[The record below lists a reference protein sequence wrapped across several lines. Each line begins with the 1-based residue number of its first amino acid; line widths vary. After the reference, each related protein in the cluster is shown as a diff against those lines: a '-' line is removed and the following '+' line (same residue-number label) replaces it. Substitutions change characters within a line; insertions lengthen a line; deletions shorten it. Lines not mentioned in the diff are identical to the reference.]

1 VETTDVVS
9 VKDVV
14 VTIVLD
20 VVVVLVGGV
29 DVSDVD
35 SVSVRV
41 VLVGS
46 IVEVAVVVPLDVGGS
61 VDGFGCRAESGI
73 GLAGAACSPRGSCER
88 VAVLAGSRVTRRTN
102 RHRITETL
110 TAAHSRFIALS

>member
-1 VETTDVVS
+1 

-14 VTIVLD
+14 VTIVVD

-29 DVSDVD
+29 DGSDVE

-46 IVEVAVVVPLDVGGS
+46 IVELAVVVPLDVGGS
-61 VDGFGCRAESGI
+61 VDWFDCRAESGI
-73 GLAGAACSPRGSCER
+73 GLTGAACSPRGTCER

-102 RHRITETL
+102 KHRLTVTM

>member
-1 VETTDVVS
+1 M
-9 VKDVV
+9 KDVV

-46 IVEVAVVVPLDVGGS
+46 VVELAVVVPLDVGGS
-61 VDGFGCRAESGI
+61 VDWFDCRAESGRADWRGLFI
-73 GLAGAACSPRGSCER
+73 RGTCDASRAGGLACDEEDGST
-88 VAVLAGSRVTRRTN
+88 ATVTM
-102 RHRITETL
+102 